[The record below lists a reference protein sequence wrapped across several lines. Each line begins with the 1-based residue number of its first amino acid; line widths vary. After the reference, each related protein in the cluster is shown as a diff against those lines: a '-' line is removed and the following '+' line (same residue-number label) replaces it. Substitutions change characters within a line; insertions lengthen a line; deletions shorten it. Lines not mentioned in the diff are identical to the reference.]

1 MLFGRAFLFAWLA
14 NNAEGG
20 ENDKFPFEIQMMAFF
35 TPVRRNLP
43 PIQIPSLF
51 FPQSLRHN

>member
-51 FPQSLRHN
+51 SSIASA